1 MQSSTLLL
9 ARCQIAL
16 ASSATLYNAR
26 WLINEQCIN
35 CMGIWHTLPF
45 HATQN
50 DGTVQATRT
59 LSQIA
64 TLRLLKSSPRNDWA
78 HSSLVD
84 DYPSITTLQLAT
96 LNCKDCTLSFAIH
109 PGGLHV
115 WNRPTG

>member
-1 MQSSTLLL
+1 ML
-9 ARCQIAL
+9 
-16 ASSATLYNAR
+16 
-26 WLINEQCIN
+26 
-35 CMGIWHTLPF
+35 F

-50 DGTVQATRT
+50 DGTVQAIRT

-84 DYPSITTLQLAT
+84 DYPSITTSQLAT
-96 LNCKDCTLSFAIH
+96 LNCKDCTLSFALH

-115 WNRPTG
+115 WNRPTRKFGLRSSDDLFHKRTSLAGYDSIRKLLLIFRHVLKCTA